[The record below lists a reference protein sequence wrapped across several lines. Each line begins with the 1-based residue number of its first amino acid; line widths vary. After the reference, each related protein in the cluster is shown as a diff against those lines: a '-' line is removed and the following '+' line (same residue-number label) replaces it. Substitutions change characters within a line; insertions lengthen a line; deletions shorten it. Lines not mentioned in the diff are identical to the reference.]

1 MLYLIITPICFFVD
15 QICKMKAVKDMDDY
29 TNKPILNNNII
40 LRLSYN
46 EGAFLGLLKNNK
58 VLLLIINIVSI
69 IILLGLSI
77 SYTMVKGNYI
87 IKIGLAFITG
97 GALSNVADRV
107 RLKKVVDYFAFK
119 IKPNLI
125 FNLADMFVFLGCF
138 IIIIS
143 EIVSDFS

>member
-1 MLYLIITPICFFVD
+1 
-15 QICKMKAVKDMDDY
+15 MKAVKNMDDY

-97 GALSNVADRV
+97 GALSNIADRV

-125 FNLADMFVFLGCF
+125 FNLADMFVFLGCL
-138 IIIIS
+138 IIVIS
-143 EIVSDFS
+143 EVISDFS

>member
-15 QICKMKAVKDMDDY
+15 QICKMKAVKNMDDY

-97 GALSNVADRV
+97 GALSNIADRV

-125 FNLADMFVFLGCF
+125 FNLADMFVFLGCL
-138 IIIIS
+138 IIVIS
-143 EIVSDFS
+143 EVISDFS

>member
-1 MLYLIITPICFFVD
+1 
-15 QICKMKAVKDMDDY
+15 MKAVKDMDDY

-87 IKIGLAFITG
+87 IKIGLALITG

>member
-87 IKIGLAFITG
+87 IKIGLALITG